1 MNREIS
7 QDDGYQLMGA
17 AFEVYHEQGYR
28 RAETYYWY
36 ASGSFSQV

>member
-1 MNREIS
+1 MNREIY

-17 AFEVYHEQGYR
+17 AFKVYHEQGYG
-28 RAETYYWY
+28 RAEKYYWH